1 MGRLVYVL
9 QWVLEIAV
17 TSHDTLSSDCLRT
30 CATCSSSLSRRRQR
44 YLRGRHLQH
53 GATMG
58 KASAKSEQTQK
69 QQAHARLEPPFRYV
83 NTTLRARPPQSSHL
97 KANGIQLRQR
107 IMNDCSPAPKPIQKR
122 PAHAS
127 PGRRSNLLHRWSC
140 MLCSWKMPL
149 SRKEAVL
156 LILLSVQG
164 SRTLGIRV
172 QSLAPNQDGLYG
184 TERNNS
190 TNTGTK
196 QTWLIGTDSTPL
208 QLTGSTANA
217 ARFSA
222 EQIIRSNPDHGT
234 LEPAPLE
241 DFGRKSV

>member
-1 MGRLVYVL
+1 MGRWVYVL

-17 TSHDTLSSDCLRT
+17 TSHDTLPSDCLRT

-44 YLRGRHLQH
+44 YVRGRHLQH
-53 GATMG
+53 GTAMS
-58 KASAKSEQTQK
+58 KASAKPEQTQE

-149 SRKEAVL
+149 SRQEAVL

-172 QSLAPNQDGLYG
+172 QSLAPNQHGLYG
-184 TERNNS
+184 PERNNS
-190 TNTGTK
+190 TNTGKK
-196 QTWLIGTDSTPL
+196 QT
-208 QLTGSTANA
+208 
-217 ARFSA
+217 
-222 EQIIRSNPDHGT
+222 
-234 LEPAPLE
+234 
-241 DFGRKSV
+241 